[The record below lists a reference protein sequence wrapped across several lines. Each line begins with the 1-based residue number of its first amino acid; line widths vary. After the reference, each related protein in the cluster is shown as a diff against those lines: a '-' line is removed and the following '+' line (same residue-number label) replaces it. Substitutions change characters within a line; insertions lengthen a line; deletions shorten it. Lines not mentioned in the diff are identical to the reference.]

1 MGARMFVLTKSR
13 ASCADGLVLKSTGAA
28 NVADQSVTPT
38 INSLVWLVNA
48 ALVTSNS
55 NGS

>member
-1 MGARMFVLTKSR
+1 MGAMMLFVTKSR
-13 ASCADGLVLKSTGAA
+13 AWVAAGLVLKSTGVT
-28 NVADQSVTPT
+28 NVTDQSVMPT
-38 INSLVWLVNA
+38 INSLVWPVNA